1 MAHTGLPFDTLPPPL
16 KADALALWS
25 RFVEQRGPEDALKI
39 PQRIA
44 ESIPLILAV
53 SPFVAQEITRT
64 PSLLNVLIN
73 QGLLEKSRAETEI
86 LAWLKEGLVNVTDE
100 GGLQK
105 ALRKMRSL
113 EMVRIAWRDIAGWAP
128 IEETLRDLSLLAEA
142 AVETALKIH
151 FDWLT
156 ERFGIPQNREGE
168 PQNLVVLGMGKLGAR
183 ELNYS
188 SDIDLILAYRDD
200 GVLTDKKETS
210 YAEFYTRLARNLVR
224 ALDEKTEDGFVF
236 RVDTRL
242 RPFGE
247 SGPLVL
253 HFEALERYYEG
264 QAREWERYAMIKA
277 RAIAGDPRGGP
288 ELERFLHPFVYR
300 RYLDFRAFG
309 ELRELKRMIS
319 QELARKGDHQNVK
332 LGKGGIREIEFIGQA
347 FQLIRGGS
355 EKSLQRRDILGVLSA
370 LGTLGLLPEET
381 VTELKSHYRTLR
393 IIENRLQEYRDQ
405 QTHTLPPSEGQQ
417 RALAYALGYDDYPAF
432 LSALSTLQSRVH
444 QVFEDVIRIDAD
456 SGKAPFP
463 LDGDA
468 EALLSSLL
476 SLGIKDPETL
486 VPKLEGFR
494 SASSIRRLSPRGAS
508 EIRRLLPDLLKEIH
522 TLPHRLE
529 TLDRLFKVLEAIA
542 SRNVYLTLLAENPGA
557 RTRLVALVGAS
568 PWFATTLGRHPVLL
582 DELLDP
588 RSFSAPITREALEI
602 ELDRKLESQ
611 DPEDLEAFMIAL
623 RHYRQVVI
631 LRIAAADI
639 AGSLPLPEVSN
650 ALTALAETLL
660 QAALARSVAITRQ
673 RHGSPGGLQD
683 PAAGFA
689 VIAYGKLGGLEL
701 GYGSD
706 LDLVFLYAGD
716 TEAETDGP
724 KPVTAGEFYARL
736 AQRILHI
743 MGTNTPAGILY
754 ETDLRLR
761 PSGNSG
767 LLVSSLEAF
776 ETYQMQEAWTWEQ
789 QALVKARFVAGD
801 PLVGKKFKA
810 IRARSLGRL
819 RDATLLRQEIVEMR
833 GKMRAVL
840 ETQDPNLFD
849 LKQGAGGIVD
859 IEFLVQFWVLAWSNA
874 HPRLTEWTDVLRL
887 LERLKEEHLIPEKD
901 QDFLQQAYF
910 TLRNEAHRAQLDER
924 KAVVAAQAFA
934 PLRERIQ
941 ALWAAVLKPKGDFG
955 SI

>member
-1 MAHTGLPFDTLPPPL
+1 MAQDGLPFDTLPSPL
-16 KADALALWS
+16 QTETKALWA
-25 RFVEQRGPEDALKI
+25 RFLERKGPEDDLKI
-39 PQRIA
+39 PDRIA
-44 ESIPLILAV
+44 ESIPLILAA
-53 SPFVAQEITRT
+53 SPFIAQEITRSS
-64 PSLLNVLIN
+64 SLLNTLID
-73 QGLLEKSRAETEI
+73 QGLLEKSREETEI
-86 LAWLKEGLVNVTDE
+86 RAWLEDALKDVTDE
-100 GGLQK
+100 AGLQK
-105 ALRKMRSL
+105 ALRRTRSL
-113 EMVRIAWRDIAGWAP
+113 EMVRIAWRDIAGWAS

-142 AVETALKIH
+142 AVETALKTH
-151 FDWLT
+151 FEWLS
-156 ERFGIPQNREGE
+156 ERFGIPCNREGE

-200 GVLTDKKETS
+200 GELSDKKNTS

-224 ALDEKTEDGFVF
+224 ALDENTEDGFVF

-277 RAIAGDPRGGP
+277 RAIAGDPRGGA

-309 ELRELKRMIS
+309 ELRELKRMIT
-319 QELARKGDHQNVK
+319 QELLRKGDHENVK

-355 EKSLQRRDILGVLSA
+355 EKSLQCREILHVLSA
-370 LGTLGLLPEET
+370 LGNLGLLPEET
-381 VTELKSHYRTLR
+381 VAELKAHYRTLR

-405 QTHTLPPSEGQQ
+405 QTHTLPKSSDQQ
-417 RALAYALGYDDYPAF
+417 WALAHALGYPDYPSF
-432 LSALSTLQSRVH
+432 HGDLTKVQTRVH

-456 SGKAPFP
+456 TGKAPFP
-463 LDGDA
+463 LDGDT
-468 EALLSSLL
+468 ETLYESLMA
-476 SLGIKDPETL
+476 LGILDPKPW
-486 VPKLEGFR
+486 VQKLEAFR
-494 SASSIRRLSPRGAS
+494 TASSIRRLSPRGAS
-508 EIRRLLPDLLKEIH
+508 EIRRLLPDLLNEVSQH
-522 TLPHRLE
+522 PQRLE

-588 RSFSAPITREALEI
+588 RSFLAPITREALER
-602 ELDRKLESQ
+602 ELERKLEDM
-611 DPEDLEAFMIAL
+611 DPEDLEAFMLAL
-623 RHYRQVVI
+623 RHYRQVVV

-660 QAALARSVAITRQ
+660 KVTLARSFAITRQ
-673 RHGSPGGLQD
+673 RHGSPKGLSH
-683 PAAGFA
+683 PEAGFA

-706 LDLVFLYAGD
+706 LDLVFLYQGHAD
-716 TEAETDGP
+716 VETDGP

-743 MGTNTPAGILY
+743 LGTNTPAGILY

-801 PLVGKKFKA
+801 PKVGEAFKA
-810 IRARSLGRL
+810 IRAQSLGRARDTENL
-819 RDATLLRQEIVEMR
+819 RKEIVEMR
-833 GKMRAVL
+833 GKMREAL
-840 ETQDPNLFD
+840 ETKDPGLFD

-887 LERLKEEHLIPEKD
+887 LERLTEEKRIPEKD
-901 QDFLQQAYF
+901 QHFLQEAYF
-910 TLRNEAHRAQLDER
+910 TLRSEAHRAQLDER
-924 KAVVAAQAFA
+924 KAVVAAPPFA

-941 ALWAAVLKPKGDFG
+941 ALWASVLKPEGDSG

>member
-1 MAHTGLPFDTLPPPL
+1 MAHVDLPFHTLPS
-16 KADALALWS
+16 ALETEARSLWT
-25 RFVEQRGPEDALKI
+25 RLLERLGPEAPLNI
-39 PQRIA
+39 PDRIA
-44 ESIPLILAV
+44 ESMPLILAA
-53 SPFVAQEITRT
+53 SPFIAQEMTRT
-64 PSLLNVLIN
+64 PSLLNALIDR
-73 QGLLEKSRAETEI
+73 GLLEASREESQIRTEI
-86 LAWLKEGLVNVTDE
+86 EDAVSGVTDE
-100 GGLQK
+100 AGLQK
-105 ALRKMRSL
+105 SLRKIRSL

-142 AVETALKIH
+142 AVETALNAH
-151 FDWLT
+151 FAWLA
-156 ERFGIPQNREGE
+156 ERFGTPLNREGE

-200 GVLTDKKETS
+200 GELEDKKSTS
-210 YAEFYTRLARNLVR
+210 HAEFYTRLARNLVR

-253 HFEALERYYEG
+253 HFEAFERYYEG

-277 RAIAGDPRGGP
+277 RAIAGDRRGGV

-319 QELARKGDHQNVK
+319 QELARKGDHENVK

-355 EKSLQRRDILGVLSA
+355 EKSLQRREILGVLSA

-381 VTELKSHYRTLR
+381 VTELQAHYRTLR

-405 QTHTLPPSEGQQ
+405 QTHTLPKSSEQQ
-417 RALAYALGYDDYPAF
+417 LALAHALGFSDYAAF
-432 LSALSTLQSRVH
+432 LEALAKIQHRVH
-444 QVFEDVIRIDAD
+444 QVFEDVIRADAQG
-456 SGKAPFP
+456 GKTPFP
-463 LDGDA
+463 LDG
-468 EALLSSLL
+468 ETETLCESLTE
-476 SLGIKDPETL
+476 LGISAPQ
-486 VPKLEGFR
+486 VWVQKLEAFR
-494 SASSIRRLSPRGAS
+494 TASSIRRLSPRGAT
-508 EIRRLLPDLLKEIH
+508 EIRRLLPDLLVEIH
-522 TLPHRLE
+522 QHPQSHE
-529 TLDRLFKVLEAIA
+529 TLDRLLKVLEAIA
-542 SRNVYLTLLAENPGA
+542 SRNVYLTLLAENPAA
-557 RTRLVALVGAS
+557 RTQLVALVGAS

-588 RSFSAPITREALEI
+588 RSFLAPITREALKRD
-602 ELDRKLESQ
+602 LHRKLEDL
-611 DPEDLEAFMIAL
+611 DPEDLEAFMLAL
-623 RHYRQVVI
+623 RHYRQVVV

-660 QAALARSVAITRQ
+660 GAALTRSFAMTRE
-673 RHGSPGGLQD
+673 RHGSPKGLRH
-683 PAAGFA
+683 PEAGFA

-716 TEAETDGP
+716 AATETEGP
-724 KPVTAGEFYARL
+724 KCVTAGEFYARV

-743 MGTNTPAGILY
+743 LGTNTPAGILY

-776 ETYQMQEAWTWEQ
+776 DAYQKHEAWTWEQ

-801 PLVGKKFKA
+801 TEVGETFNT
-810 IRARSLGRL
+810 IRAQSLGRP
-819 RDATLLRQEIVEMR
+819 RDRETLRQEIVDMR
-833 GKMRAVL
+833 GKMRAAL
-840 ETQDPNLFD
+840 ETKDPGLFD

-887 LERLKEEHLIPEKD
+887 LERLQEEQLIPEKD
-901 QDFLQQAYF
+901 QHFLQEAYF
-910 TLRNEAHRAQLDER
+910 TLRSEAHRAQLDER
-924 KAVVAAQAFA
+924 KAVVAAPAFA
-934 PLRERIQ
+934 PLRERIK
-941 ALWAAVLKPKGDFG
+941 ALWATVLEAEGHSG
-955 SI
+955 GI

>member
-1 MAHTGLPFDTLPPPL
+1 MAHDGLPFDALPSPL
-16 KADALALWS
+16 ESEAQALWQ
-25 RFVEQRGPEDALKI
+25 RFLERRSPEDSLEI
-39 PQRIA
+39 PKPIA
-44 ESIPLILAV
+44 ESIPLILAS
-53 SPFVAQEITRT
+53 SPFIAQEITRL
-64 PSLLNVLIN
+64 PSLLNTLID
-73 QGLLEKSRAETEI
+73 QGLLEKSREETEI
-86 LAWLKEGLVNVTDE
+86 RTRLEEALAPVTDE
-100 GGLQK
+100 GGLHQ
-105 ALRKMRSL
+105 ALRRVRNL
-113 EMVRIAWRDIAGWAP
+113 EMVRIAWRDIAGWAS

-142 AVETALKIH
+142 AVETALNAH
-151 FDWLT
+151 FAWLT
-156 ERFGIPQNREGE
+156 ERFGTPLNREGE

-200 GVLTDKKETS
+200 GELEDKKATS

-224 ALDEKTEDGFVF
+224 ALDENTEDGFVF

-319 QELARKGDHQNVK
+319 QELARKGDHENVK

-355 EKSLQRRDILGVLSA
+355 EKSLQRREILKVLSA
-370 LGTLGLLPEET
+370 LGTLGLLPEAT
-381 VTELKSHYRTLR
+381 VTELMDHYRTLR
-393 IIENRLQEYRDQ
+393 LIENRLQEYRDQ
-405 QTHTLPPSEGQQ
+405 QTHTLPKSPEQQ
-417 RALAYALGYDDYPAF
+417 LSLAHALGYADYPAF
-432 LSALSTLQSRVH
+432 LRALTEVQTRVH
-444 QVFEDVIRIDAD
+444 QVFEDVIRIDGEA
-456 SGKAPFP
+456 GKAPFP
-463 LDGDA
+463 LDGDSETLA
-468 EALLSSLL
+468 FSLEE
-476 SLGIKDPETL
+476 LGISEPAAWIRKIEA
-486 VPKLEGFR
+486 FR
-494 SASSIRRLSPRGAS
+494 AASSIRRLSPRGAT
-508 EIRRLLPDLLKEIH
+508 EIRRLLPHLLTEVSQH
-522 TLPHRLE
+522 PQSLE

-557 RTRLVALVGAS
+557 RTRLVALLGAS
-568 PWFATTLGRHPVLL
+568 PWFVTTLGRHPILL

-588 RSFSAPITREALEI
+588 RSFLAPITREALER
-602 ELDRKLESQ
+602 ELDRKLDDL
-611 DPEDLEAFMIAL
+611 DPEDLEAFMLAL
-623 RHYRQVVI
+623 RHYRQVVV

-639 AGSLPLPEVSN
+639 GGSLPLPEVSN

-660 QAALARSVAITRQ
+660 KVTLARSLAITRE
-673 RHGSPGGLQD
+673 RHGTPKGLSH
-683 PAAGFA
+683 PEAGFA

-706 LDLVFLYAGD
+706 LDLVFLYKGD
-716 TEAETDGP
+716 AAAETDGP
-724 KPVTAGEFYARL
+724 KSVTAAEFYARL

-743 MGTNTPAGILY
+743 LGTNTPAGILY

-776 ETYQMQEAWTWEQ
+776 DTYQRQEAWTWEQ

-801 PLVGKKFKA
+801 PQVGEAFKA
-810 IRARSLGRL
+810 IRSRSLGRPRDLKTL
-819 RDATLLRQEIVEMR
+819 RHEIVDMR
-833 GKMRAVL
+833 GKMRAAL
-840 ETQDPNLFD
+840 ETKDPDLFD

-887 LERLKEEHLIPEKD
+887 LERLKEEKLIPEQD
-901 QDFLQQAYF
+901 QHFLQEAYF
-910 TLRNEAHRAQLDER
+910 TLRSEAHRAQLDER
-924 KAVVAAQAFA
+924 KAVVAAQTFA

-941 ALWAAVLKPKGDFG
+941 ALWASVLKPEGDSG